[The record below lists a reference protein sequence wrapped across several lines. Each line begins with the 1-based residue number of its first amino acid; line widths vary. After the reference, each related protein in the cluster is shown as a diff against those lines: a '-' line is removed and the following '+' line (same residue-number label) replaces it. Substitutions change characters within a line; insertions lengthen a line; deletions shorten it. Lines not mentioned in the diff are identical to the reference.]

1 MHIHKALPWE
11 EKPSVGDSPPKSTM
25 VAHASSLLRCVSHHC
40 FPSAASHLRHRFWT
54 LKASPW
60 KSEFSEMGQAGCM
73 PLYNSNAPLT
83 PQQAAAEE
91 YEIYKRDATKIQ
103 SELVQA
109 AEEWV
114 EQNFG
119 GHPVTLPSEEFLQCT

>member
-1 MHIHKALPWE
+1 MA
-11 EKPSVGDSPPKSTM
+11 
-25 VAHASSLLRCVSHHC
+25 
-40 FPSAASHLRHRFWT
+40 
-54 LKASPW
+54 
-60 KSEFSEMGQAGCM
+60 QAGCT
-73 PLYNSNAPLT
+73 PLSNSNAPLT